1 LSSGDYP
8 SQGQDHGAGQEELEG
23 EDGLD
28 EEESSGTYGVE
39 TAKLTEES

>member
-8 SQGQDHGAGQEELEG
+8 SQGQDHGAGQEKLRG

-28 EEESSGTYGVE
+28 DEESSGTSGVE
-39 TAKLTEES
+39 TARLTEES